1 MHHNQT
7 EGAVHSFPKSIK
19 QKTMEEKNKFIRIED
34 QLGRIERYSLL
45 AAKNVLNLNDVA
57 YLTGFSKNT
66 IYMYTCHKQIPH
78 YKQGNTLFFDRKE
91 IEDWL
96 KQNRITTAKEIDQTA
111 TNYIVTGRMRKGG
124 AAL

>member
-1 MHHNQT
+1 M
-7 EGAVHSFPKSIK
+7 HSFPKSIK
-19 QKTMEEKNKFIRIED
+19 QKTMEENKVSKIEH
-34 QLGRIERYSLL
+34 QLEKIERLSLL
-45 AAKNVLNLNDVA
+45 AAKNVLNINDVA
-57 YLTGFSKNT
+57 FLTGFSKAT
-66 IYMYTCHKQIPH
+66 IYMHTCNKKIPH

-96 KQNRITTAKEIDQTA
+96 KQNRIATAKEIDQTA

>member
-19 QKTMEEKNKFIRIED
+19 QKTMEENKVLKIEH
-34 QLGRIERYSLL
+34 QLERIERYSLL
-45 AAKNVLNLNDVA
+45 AAKNVLNIGDVA
-57 YLTGFSKNT
+57 LLTGFSKAT
-66 IYMYTCHKQIPH
+66 IYMYTCNKKIPH
-78 YKQGNTLFFDRKE
+78 YKQGNTLFFDRQE

-96 KQNRITTAKEIDQTA
+96 KQNRIATAKEIDQNA
-111 TNYIVTGRMRKGG
+111 TNYVVTGRMRNGG